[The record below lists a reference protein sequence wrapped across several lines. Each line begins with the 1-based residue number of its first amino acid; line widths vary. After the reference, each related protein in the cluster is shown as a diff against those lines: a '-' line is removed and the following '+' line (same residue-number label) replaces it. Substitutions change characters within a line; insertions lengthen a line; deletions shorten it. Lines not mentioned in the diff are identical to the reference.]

1 MEVEEI
7 NATDLEDGTEISYI
21 ERIYLVDGRHL
32 LINVD
37 DYITTMAHPLNGRLV
52 TGPST
57 IVAKLF
63 ARWDHVIGHENM
75 AEHITRTMEDV
86 E

>member
-1 MEVEEI
+1 MKPHI
-7 NATDLEDGTEISYI
+7 LATDLEDGTEIEYYEKI
-21 ERIYLVDGRHL
+21 YTTDHRIIMIHVQ
-32 LINVD
+32 
-37 DYITTMAHPLNGRLV
+37 DYITTMSHPLNGRQI

-57 IVAKLF
+57 IVAKIF

-75 AEHITRTMEDV
+75 AEHITRQMEDV